1 MSEWIPSDDV
11 RFVPTYVCLI
21 ILKQK
26 IMSAFIEV
34 KNLTK
39 VFNGTEKNYTAL
51 NNVSFG
57 IKKGELVI
65 LSGKSGSGKST
76 LLNMLS
82 GIDTPTSGEVV
93 IGDMPIHQFNGNQ
106 LAAWR
111 GTNIGIIFQFFQLM
125 PTLTVLE
132 NVMLPMEFASVIP
145 TANHRRRALELLE
158 RMNISELANKFPSA
172 ISGGEKQRVA
182 IARSLA
188 NNPDFIIADEP
199 TGNLDSANTQSIHQL
214 FNQLSADGKTIVY
227 VTHEKETSLKFSRRF
242 EIEDGKII
250 KIQSNESKF

>member
-1 MSEWIPSDDV
+1 
-11 RFVPTYVCLI
+11 
-21 ILKQK
+21 
-26 IMSAFIEV
+26 MSAFIEV

-39 VFNGTEKNYTAL
+39 VFNGADKKYTAL
-51 NNVSFG
+51 DGVSFE
-57 IKKGELVI
+57 ITKGELVI
-65 LSGKSGSGKST
+65 VSGKSGSGKST

-93 IGDMPIHQFNGNQ
+93 IGNMPIHQFRGNQ

-111 GTNIGIIFQFFQLM
+111 GTNIGIVFQFFQLM

-145 TANHRRRALELLE
+145 TAIHKQRAMELLV
-158 RMNISELANKFPSA
+158 RMDVSSLANKFPSA

-188 NNPDFIIADEP
+188 NNPEFIIADEP
-199 TGNLDSANTQSIHQL
+199 TGNLDSTNTQSIHQL
-214 FNQLSADGKTIVY
+214 FNQLSAEGKTIVY
-227 VTHEKETSLKFSRRF
+227 VTHEKETALKFNRRF
-242 EIEDGKII
+242 EMEDGKIV
-250 KIQSNESKF
+250 KIINR